1 MLDVLKT
8 FYKGAG
14 NLERGFWPL
23 FCMLY
28 RNELLLFTDA
38 DQAAHSG
45 TFTAAVN
52 SNNGFTADR
61 GKNLTNLCIFTIIK
75 SIN

>member
-1 MLDVLKT
+1 MLDILKT

-14 NLERGFWPL
+14 DRERGFWLL

-28 RNELLLFTDA
+28 C
-38 DQAAHSG
+38 
-45 TFTAAVN
+45 
-52 SNNGFTADR
+52 NGFKADR
-61 GKNLTNLCIFTIIK
+61 GKNLTNLCFFATIK

>member
-14 NLERGFWPL
+14 DRERGFRLL

-28 RNELLLFTDA
+28 RNGLLLFTDA

-45 TFTAAVN
+45 TFTTAVN
-52 SNNGFTADR
+52 SNNGFKADR
-61 GKNLTNLCIFTIIK
+61 GKNLTNLCFFITIK